1 MTQAHIEVGIV
12 VERRAVDSPWID
24 HAWAPLAVLPEPPPL
39 APWTQLQTASD
50 RQSFYL
56 GPATLTLHSV
66 DTAHFRENFQAGR
79 AKLWVAIRPTEG
91 DPEIEFV
98 GVTADPFEGEVYSEN
113 VADIVEALPM
123 PQAIADQVLA
133 FFEAHHVE
141 REFIK
146 RKRTE
151 HDPRKGSAPRPDK
164 GGVISSDAGRRRGS
178 ET

>member
-24 HAWAPLAVLPEPPPL
+24 HAWTPLAVLPEPPSL
-39 APWTQLQTASD
+39 APWTELPGTPD
-50 RQSFYL
+50 RRSFYV

-66 DTAHFRENFQAGR
+66 DTAHFRENFQAGH
-79 AKLWVAIRPTEG
+79 AKLWVAIRPTG
-91 DPEIEFV
+91 IDPEIEFV

-113 VADIVEALPM
+113 VGDIVEALPM
-123 PQAIADQVLA
+123 PRAIAEQVLA

-151 HDPRKGSAPRPDK
+151 HDPRKGGAPRPEP
-164 GGVISSDAGRRRGS
+164 ATRRREGDA
-178 ET
+178 